1 MVMEHKAKLED
12 ISGIETVKLGFF
24 KEVQRKISEL
34 KASNQELEQKRRDI
48 QAILDGI
55 PDVMAVISP
64 EKKVLSVNKSFYDTY
79 PGVEP
84 TGLPC
89 HKVFKDQDVPCAP
102 CSIDLA
108 MESPTRV
115 SRSLQILN
123 RSGENR
129 QIECTASVM
138 QNSRDKPDRI
148 LLLQRDVTLEKQF
161 QAKFFLAERMAT
173 VGVLAEGVAHEINNP
188 LTGISGFAEAL
199 VLRLGELEALVPK
212 GAASEA
218 IFEDFREFLDTILKE
233 CSRCS
238 DIVQNLLTFGH
249 REIKR
254 LSTVNLNAL
263 VTNSIKLL
271 GPKLSRLPKD
281 IITLDLDM
289 DEPVVLGHPGELM
302 QVMLNLVLNA
312 LYAVRDSGSI
322 RISTRVRENLVI
334 LAVADTGDGIQPEHI
349 NKLFEPF
356 FTTKPAGQGI
366 GVGLSTCYNIIRKH
380 GGEISVESEPG
391 QGSVFEVILPY
402 LAQ

>member
-1 MVMEHKAKLED
+1 MEHKAKLED

>member
-1 MVMEHKAKLED
+1 MAHNAKLAD

-24 KEVQRKISEL
+24 KEVKRKIREL
-34 KASNQELEQKRRDI
+34 EASNRELEQKRRDI

-64 EKKVLSVNKSFYDTY
+64 DKKVLSVNKSFYTVY

-89 HKVFKDQDVPCAP
+89 HKIFKGQNVPCSP

-138 QNSRDKPDRI
+138 LDSGDKPDRI

-161 QAKFFLAERMAT
+161 QAKYSLAERMAT

-188 LTGISGFAEAL
+188 LTSISGFAETL
-199 VLRLGELEALVPK
+199 VLRLGELEALMPEREDI
-212 GAASEA
+212 SA
-218 IFEDFREFLDTILKE
+218 IFEDVHEFLDTILLE

-249 REIKR
+249 RESKR
-254 LSTVNLNAL
+254 LTTVNLNDIVANCL
-263 VTNSIKLL
+263 KLL

-281 IITLDLDM
+281 IIALERGGQDDPL
-289 DEPVVLGHPGELM
+289 VLGHPGELM
-302 QVMLNLVLNA
+302 QVMLNLVGNA
-312 LYAVRDSGSI
+312 LYAVRTSGSI
-322 RISTRVRENLVI
+322 RVRTEVRDNLVA
-334 LAVADTGDGIQPEHI
+334 LEVADTGDGIAPEHI
-349 NKLFEPF
+349 SKLFEPF
-356 FTTKPAGQGI
+356 FTTKPPGQGI
-366 GVGLSTCYNIIRKH
+366 GIGLSTCYNIIRKH

-391 QGSVFEVILPY
+391 HGAVFEVILPY
-402 LAQ
+402 LSQ

>member
-1 MVMEHKAKLED
+1 MEHKAKLED

-79 PGVEP
+79 PGIEP